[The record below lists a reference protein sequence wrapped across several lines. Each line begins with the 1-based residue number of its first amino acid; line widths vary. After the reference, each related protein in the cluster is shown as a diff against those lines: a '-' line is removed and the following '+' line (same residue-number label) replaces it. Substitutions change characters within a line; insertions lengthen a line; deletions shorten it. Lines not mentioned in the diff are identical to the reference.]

1 VLALAGIDALAAV
14 GFAVIYAAAGSRRL
28 TQGAF
33 AAGLIV
39 FFVAMAAVWVRIERS
54 RPGGR
59 DALSRLGR
67 GGLALLLV
75 VVGLPTVV
83 LTPLF
88 AMQDAV
94 PAEAGLGDL
103 IRPAMVL
110 LLIALLLTIALN
122 VAGLAVAAV
131 SALRSSL
138 ISRGRG

>member
-1 VLALAGIDALAAV
+1 MLALAGIDALAAV
-14 GFAVIYAAAGSRRL
+14 GFAVIYAAAGSQRL

-33 AAGLIV
+33 AASLIV

-88 AMQDAV
+88 ALPDAV
-94 PAEAGLGDL
+94 HADAGLGDL
-103 IRPAMVL
+103 IRSAMVL

>member
-33 AAGLIV
+33 AASLIV

-67 GGLALLLV
+67 GGLALLMV

-94 PAEAGLGDL
+94 HADAGLGDL